1 MVHVQHV
8 VSSQVGADCSSRLGV
23 IRHRISMVTIS
34 GMIEGASLVSGFN
47 RLMYSEMH
55 LLRGSVPAWFGSGK
69 GA

>member
-1 MVHVQHV
+1 
-8 VSSQVGADCSSRLGV
+8 
-23 IRHRISMVTIS
+23 MVTIS